1 MARTSLLRV
10 PSARGPMAMIPT
22 MTSLRCQS
30 SIPPNV
36 DVPEEDYYNGHL
48 LTDHLEYLD
57 DVLEKTIH
65 LEEAMADLQD
75 IRQRKKQAVD
85 RLKERSSDEVEGLFR
100 QADHQSET
108 VRKHIVSIKET
119 VQAAKQ
125 RMSPFAVDAP
135 DGTPDGYVKE
145 ESTEIQK
152 LINKSAASQRNKN
165 A

>member
-1 MARTSLLRV
+1 
-10 PSARGPMAMIPT
+10 MIPT
-22 MTSLRCQS
+22 MASLRYQS
-30 SIPPNV
+30 STSNNV
-36 DVPEEDYYNGHL
+36 DIPEEDYYNGHL

-65 LEEAMADLQD
+65 LEEAMANLQD
-75 IRQRKKQAVD
+75 IRLRKKQAVE
-85 RLKERSSDEVEGLFR
+85 RLKERNSDEVEGLFR

-135 DGTPDGYVKE
+135 DGTPDGYMKE
-145 ESTEIQK
+145 ECSEIQK
-152 LINKSAASQRNKN
+152 LINKSAASRRGKMT
-165 A
+165 